1 MRDKQETPTRRVGGS
16 PTQCS
21 GNKPHQQL
29 FPFFVLWETLR
40 LLCFRRRP
48 IFLGWSTAPP
58 VPPTRGRGSRV
69 KVDQFPSLAPTR
81 AFGPP
86 GLSDSGQVQPAIP
99 EHSPR
104 QGRYGDEAP
113 GPIVLDFRG
122 RGLFAS
128 SRPALSALLLSNERR
143 GWAAPQPK
151 FSQWRRRGGRAESAR
166 RRVLSSQPRC
176 GEPVGGPRGERG
188 SLGGESGVSC
198 PEMHSDAA
206 AVSE

>member
-1 MRDKQETPTRRVGGS
+1 M
-16 PTQCS
+16 
-21 GNKPHQQL
+21 
-29 FPFFVLWETLR
+29 
-40 LLCFRRRP
+40 LCFRRRP

-58 VPPTRGRGSRV
+58 VPPTRGRSSRV

-86 GLSDSGQVQPAIP
+86 GLSDSGQVQPVIR
-99 EHSPR
+99 EHGPR
-104 QGRYGDEAP
+104 QGRYGDEPP
-113 GPIVLDFRG
+113 GPIILDFRG

-128 SRPALSALLLSNERR
+128 SRPALSALFLSNERR

-198 PEMHSDAA
+198 PKMHSDAA